1 MAPDDDKPAP
11 SDTNDRPDPTVK
23 QLLERDLG
31 KPLEEVVDAVT
42 AAELQRWF
50 GLPSF
55 EQVAEDEARRAPRP
69 EDPEMI
75 AARERRAA
83 AVAAVDPAL
92 LESLRFRAESMWDL
106 LEFEAVIDVRVDP
119 TVALFDQSMVD
130 RLQIVAEPR
139 EVERPEDI
147 EDQLKDATP
156 QALLRDLHRAE
167 LYFEKSFDRIDMAAE
182 QTLDIVAEVRLA
194 MRTSWKL
201 PTLGDPVAVE
211 LRRLFADIR
220 TEWTQPWANLPKRA
234 NLPNRR
240 VND

>member
-119 TVALFDQSMVD
+119 EIALLDLEMGT
-130 RLQIVAEPR
+130 RAAAEPR
-139 EVERPEDI
+139 EYDLPD
-147 EDQLKDATP
+147 DLQKTLKECTP

-167 LYFEKSFDRIDMAAE
+167 LAFEKRLEYVDALAELRVDGRGIVIEAMA
-182 QTLDIVAEVRLA
+182 
-194 MRTSWKL
+194 TSWAPRL
-201 PTLGDPVAVE
+201 PGRSAFFEARAILIECRAQ
-211 LRRLFADIR
+211 RRR
-220 TEWTQPWANLPKRA
+220 PWTEIKM
-234 NLPNRR
+234 PNRT
-240 VND
+240 VTE